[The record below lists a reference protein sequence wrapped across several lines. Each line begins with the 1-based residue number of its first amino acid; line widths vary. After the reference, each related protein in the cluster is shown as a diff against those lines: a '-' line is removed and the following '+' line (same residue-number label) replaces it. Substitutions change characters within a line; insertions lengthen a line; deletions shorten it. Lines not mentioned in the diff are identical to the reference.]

1 MSNPSENEYES
12 VSQPMKNNLAKRII
26 PCLDIR
32 NGRTVKGVNF
42 VDIRDAGDPVELA
55 QRYSYQG
62 ADELV
67 FLDITA
73 SHEKR
78 KYLKY
83 LVEKVAAA
91 ISIPF
96 TVGGGVSEV
105 ADAEVLLAAGTD
117 KVSVN
122 SAAIMNPGLIDELAQ
137 QFGSQFVVVAI
148 DAKLENNGQWQVYRN
163 GGRIPMGL
171 ELFAWA
177 REMQERGAGEILWTS
192 MNHDGTQNGFANY
205 TMQKLSTMLN
215 IPLIASGGAGKP
227 EHFADV
233 FNLGQADA
241 ALAASVFHYDTIPI
255 PILKNY
261 LKEQGISVRL

>member
-1 MSNPSENEYES
+1 VALLKLHTM
-12 VSQPMKNNLAKRII
+12 NNLAKRII

-32 NGRTVKGVNF
+32 DGRTVKGVNF
-42 VDIRDAGDPVELA
+42 VEIRDAGDPVELA
-55 QRYSYQG
+55 QRYSDQG

-78 KYLKY
+78 KLLKA
-83 LVEKVAAA
+83 LVDKVAAA

-96 TVGGGVSEV
+96 TVGGGVSEI
-105 ADAEVLLAAGTD
+105 ADADVLLSAGAD

-122 SAAIMNPGLIDELAQ
+122 SAAILNPQIIDDLAL

-148 DAKLENNGQWQVYRN
+148 DAKLEDDGKWQVYRN

-171 ELFAWA
+171 ELFSWA
-177 REMQERGAGEILWTS
+177 KEMQERGAGEILWTS
-192 MNHDGTQNGFANY
+192 MNHDGTQNGFAND
-205 TMQKLSTMLN
+205 TLRELGRSLS
-215 IPLIASGGAGKP
+215 IPLIASGGAGKS

-233 FNLGQADA
+233 FTLGDADA

-255 PILKNY
+255 PVLKNY
-261 LKEQGISVRL
+261 LKQQGINIRL